1 MRTFHRLLKAAV
13 CLAAFCSSASAS
25 YYFVHFS
32 GRTGPFTPIFEKFD
46 LTSLPNHTV
55 YYFVSASG
63 PAKMADGDS
72 FPAILSELQLA
83 AQTWNGIGTSSLQFA
98 FGGLFAPNASQTT
111 PHVEVT
117 FDEVPPGL
125 LALGGPTSLAD
136 PVTPQ
141 GGSTFVPITRSL
153 VVFPNDLSEQPS
165 SSSGFFLTAV
175 HEFGHTLGLQH
186 TLTSS
191 VMSTDVTR
199 ASTKASP
206 LGADDIAG
214 ISVLYPSPSFSTQY
228 GSISGQVSMSGNGV
242 ALASVV
248 ALTGN
253 GQALSALTNPDGTYQ
268 INGLA
273 AGNYYMYVHALPP
286 SVQSDLGPSE
296 VVLPVDA
303 NGNSFPAGAPFSTQF
318 YPGGTVAV
326 AAGANSTGVNFSV
339 TPHAAP
345 GLYGVMT
352 YSFPGQV
359 AVKPAYMD
367 LGQQTPP
374 LLVAWGTGLIAN
386 QQPVAGL
393 NVSVLGEALS
403 VAPGGVLPYSA
414 DADFLQVSFM
424 FTPFSGSGPRHLVF
438 STPNDVYVL
447 PSAMVL
453 VHELP
458 PAITSVTGGTDANG
472 NRVVTINGSNLS
484 GATRILFDGVPAT
497 ILSADATKGILVVA
511 PPPAPANYQ
520 ADIVALNPDGQP
532 SLFLGPPASYT
543 YNWVPA
549 GTPAL
554 TLSSASQPAG
564 TEAMVEITA
573 SNMTLAG
580 GQTSVG
586 FGSSDIVVR
595 GIWVVS
601 PTLVRANVL
610 VAPGAQASDTLVSV
624 FSGLETA
631 SLAAGFHIHT
641 SSSPVAGIGSG
652 VVNADPTQSTVF
664 PGSTA
669 ILPVYNLPA
678 SATADIGDLEAER
691 RECPGDGSQCEQSH
705 FSDPGQFCSRTGD
718 CSVAGRKRCD
728 PVCLHSDSAGAAGY
742 SRRAG

>member
-46 LTSLPNHTV
+46 LASLPNHTV

-141 GGSTFVPITRSL
+141 GGNTFVPITRSL
-153 VVFPNDLSEQPS
+153 VVLPNDLSEQPS

-214 ISVLYPSPSFSTQY
+214 ISVLYPSPSFSTRY

-286 SVQSDLGPSE
+286 SIQSDLGPSE
-296 VVLPVDA
+296 VVC
-303 NGNSFPAGAPFSTQF
+303 
-318 YPGGTVAV
+318 
-326 AAGANSTGVNFSV
+326 
-339 TPHAAP
+339 
-345 GLYGVMT
+345 
-352 YSFPGQV
+352 
-359 AVKPAYMD
+359 
-367 LGQQTPP
+367 
-374 LLVAWGTGLIAN
+374 
-386 QQPVAGL
+386 
-393 NVSVLGEALS
+393 
-403 VAPGGVLPYSA
+403 
-414 DADFLQVSFM
+414 
-424 FTPFSGSGPRHLVF
+424 R
-438 STPNDVYVL
+438 STPTETQSRPARRSR
-447 PSAMVL
+447 PSSTPEV
-453 VHELP
+453 
-458 PAITSVTGGTDANG
+458 
-472 NRVVTINGSNLS
+472 
-484 GATRILFDGVPAT
+484 
-497 ILSADATKGILVVA
+497 
-511 PPPAPANYQ
+511 
-520 ADIVALNPDGQP
+520 P
-532 SLFLGPPASYT
+532 SL
-543 YNWVPA
+543 W
-549 GTPAL
+549 
-554 TLSSASQPAG
+554 
-564 TEAMVEITA
+564 
-573 SNMTLAG
+573 
-580 GQTSVG
+580 
-586 FGSSDIVVR
+586 
-595 GIWVVS
+595 
-601 PTLVRANVL
+601 
-610 VAPGAQASDTLVSV
+610 
-624 FSGLETA
+624 
-631 SLAAGFHIHT
+631 
-641 SSSPVAGIGSG
+641 
-652 VVNADPTQSTVF
+652 
-664 PGSTA
+664 
-669 ILPVYNLPA
+669 
-678 SATADIGDLEAER
+678 
-691 RECPGDGSQCEQSH
+691 
-705 FSDPGQFCSRTGD
+705 
-718 CSVAGRKRCD
+718 
-728 PVCLHSDSAGAAGY
+728 
-742 SRRAG
+742 RRAPLQRE